1 MLTIKTHEPAA
12 TFAFGRTL
20 GRLLAAGD
28 VVCLT
33 GDLGA
38 GKTLLVQGIAA
49 GLDVGDDVTSPT
61 FAILQV
67 YEIGRLPLYHFDLY
81 RLDSPDELEGIG
93 FADYTGGDG
102 VAVIEWA
109 DKFPA
114 AMPDEHLLIELQGG
128 ADGERDRLIQLTPAG
143 GRYRLLC
150 EELSDKC

>member
-1 MLTIKTHEPAA
+1 MLTIKTCEPAA

-20 GRLLAAGD
+20 GRLLTAGD
-28 VVCLT
+28 VLCLT

-49 GLDVGDDVTSPT
+49 GLDIGDDVTSPT

-67 YEIGRLPLYHFDLY
+67 YETGRLPLRHFDLY
-81 RLDSPDELEGIG
+81 RLDSPDELDNIG

-102 VAVIEWA
+102 VAVIEWS

-114 AMPDEHLLIELQGG
+114 AMPDEHLLIDLKGG
-128 ADGERDRLIQLTPAG
+128 AGESDRIIQLTPTG
-143 GRYRLLC
+143 RRYRLLC

>member
-1 MLTIKTHEPAA
+1 MLTIKTHDPAA
-12 TFAFGRTL
+12 TRAFGRTL
-20 GRLLAAGD
+20 GRLLGKGD

-49 GLDVGDDVTSPT
+49 GLGVSDDVTSPT
-61 FAILQV
+61 FTILQV
-67 YEIGRLPLYHFDLY
+67 YETGRLPLYHFDLY
-81 RLDSPDELEGIG
+81 RLDSPEELDNIG
-93 FADYTGGDG
+93 FAEYTGGDG
-102 VAVIEWA
+102 AAVIEWA

-114 AMPDEHLLIELQGG
+114 AMPEEHLLIELNRG
-128 ADGERDRLIQLTPAG
+128 DGESDRRIQLTPAG

>member
-1 MLTIKTHEPAA
+1 MLTIKTHEPVA
-12 TFAFGRTL
+12 TFALGRTL

-49 GLDVGDDVTSPT
+49 GLDVNDDVTSPT
-61 FAILQV
+61 FTILQV
-67 YEIGRLPLYHFDLY
+67 YETGRLPLYHFDLY

-93 FADYTGGDG
+93 FADYTRGDG

-114 AMPDEHLLIELQGG
+114 AMPDEHLLIEIKSG
-128 ADGERDRLIQLTPAG
+128 AGDESGRLIRLTPAG
-143 GRYRLLC
+143 GRYRHLC

>member
-1 MLTIKTHEPAA
+1 MLTIQTHESAA
-12 TFAFGRTL
+12 TFALGRTL

-49 GLDVGDDVTSPT
+49 GLGVSDDVTSPT
-61 FAILQV
+61 FTILQV
-67 YEIGRLPLYHFDLY
+67 YETGRLPLYHFDLY
-81 RLDSPDELEGIG
+81 RLDSPDELDNIG
-93 FADYTGGDG
+93 FAEYTG

-114 AMPDEHLLIELQGG
+114 AMPDERLLIELKRGAGG
-128 ADGERDRLIQLTPAG
+128 ESDRRIELTPAG
-143 GRYRLLC
+143 GRYRRLC

>member
-38 GKTLLVQGIAA
+38 GKTLLVQGIAV
-49 GLDVGDDVTSPT
+49 GLDIGEDVTSPT
-61 FAILQV
+61 FTILQV
-67 YEIGRLPLYHFDLY
+67 YETGRLPLYHFDLY
-81 RLDSPDELEGIG
+81 RLDNENQLDDIG
-93 FADYTGGDG
+93 FAHYAGGDG

-114 AMPDEHLLIELQGG
+114 AMPDEHLLIELTGG
-128 ADGERDRLIQLTPAG
+128 DGGESGRLIELTPAG
-143 GRYRLLC
+143 GRYRHLC